1 MLLWN
6 NIDDI
11 YRGGCMNSED
21 VIVYFTALVAIG
33 IIVIGILTTLFHSI
47 LIAPIVIIGIILAAF
62 VLLSK
67 GNFSHKIENIEKICF
82 VITFI
87 AIICSFILLY
97 KPM

>member
-11 YRGGCMNSED
+11 YRSGCMNSED
-21 VIVYFTALVAIG
+21 VIVYMTALVAIG
-33 IIVIGILTTLFHSI
+33 IIFIGILTTIFHSA
-47 LIAPIVIIGIILAAF
+47 LIAPIVIIGVILAAF
-62 VLLSK
+62 VLLAR
-67 GNFSHKIENIEKICF
+67 GNFSHKIESIEKVCF
-82 VITFI
+82 IITLM

>member
-6 NIDDI
+6 CIDDI

-21 VIVYFTALVAIG
+21 IIVYLTSLVAIG
-33 IIVIGILTTLFHSI
+33 VIVIGILTTYLHSTI
-47 LIAPIVIIGIILAAF
+47 IAPIVIIGIILTVF
-62 VLLSK
+62 VLLAK
-67 GNFSHKIENIEKICF
+67 GNFSHKIESIEKICF